1 MTDAKSADDARPVV
15 RLLPEAE
22 SMDVQDIRD
31 ALVIRERDLFLL
43 TDKSGEV
50 PEGNLN
56 GYGLYF
62 ADTRY
67 LSTFEFAVADKK
79 SMVLLSTAEPGYS
92 SEHVLTNYSMTDL
105 DGREIP
111 RATVQI
117 HRTRVVEDALE
128 ETLQVDNY
136 NNFPVHL
143 EMRFRFAADFAD
155 IFVVRG
161 FASEQ
166 RAESVQPPRW
176 DGSTLR
182 MAYRGTDD
190 QDRETSIK
198 FVPTPES
205 VETTGATTQV
215 TFREL
220 LAPREHRVLTLVIE
234 VDGRV
239 DVAPGASRFDFVQ
252 QEYDQWKRESTHIE
266 SDNGFFNTVLE
277 RSLTDVRMLWNHGS
291 NAEYP
296 AAGTPWYDTLFGR
309 DTAIVGLQTLS
320 LKPSIA
326 RNCLIA
332 LSRWQG
338 QKLDAWRDEEPGK
351 ILHELRVGEMT
362 RSGALPFSPYF
373 GSIDSTPLFLLLAG
387 EYFQWTN
394 DVALLAQLE
403 HNLRAG
409 LRWLKDYGDTNG
421 DGLIDYEKRSSKGLV
436 NQGWKDSWDALM
448 HADGSPLAPPITLV
462 EVQAY
467 VYDALDKLAP
477 VFVALGDTETA
488 EDLLQ
493 QADVLRER
501 VNRQMWSSDGIYALA
516 LDGQGSQAA
525 SIASNAGQALWGGVA
540 TASQAVQVVRRLME
554 PDMFSGWGI
563 RTLSADSPCFNPQ
576 GYHVGA
582 VWPHDNSII
591 AMGFKRYGF
600 ESELNRLVTALFDAA
615 KAFPYYRL
623 PELFGGMARSGHH
636 SPVPYP
642 VACRPQ
648 AWAAG
653 AFPLMAQAILGLC
666 PDAPNARLRIVRPV
680 LPGWVRQV
688 RVRDLRVGEASVDLF
703 YERRAG
709 RTSVVIDGIRG
720 KLDVDFN
727 DEWPLRASPP
737 ITRTDS

>member
-1 MTDAKSADDARPVV
+1 MNAPKPSAGATPAG

-22 SMDVQDIRD
+22 SMEVQDIRD

-43 TDKSGEV
+43 TDNTGEV
-50 PEGNLN
+50 PEDNIN

-67 LSTFEFAVADKK
+67 LSTFEFSMAENK

-92 SEHVLTNYSMTDL
+92 SEQVLTNYTMTDL
-105 DGREIP
+105 DGRKIP
-111 RATVQI
+111 RATVQV
-117 HRTRVVEDALE
+117 HRTRVVQDALE
-128 ETLQVDNY
+128 ETLRVDNY
-136 NNFPVHL
+136 NNFPLHL
-143 EMRFRFAADFAD
+143 ELRFRFAADFAD

-161 FASEQ
+161 FAPEQ
-166 RAESVQPPRW
+166 RGEAVPPALW
-176 DGSTLR
+176 DSSGLR
-182 MAYRGTDD
+182 IAYKGTDGRA
-190 QDRETSIK
+190 RETVIK
-198 FVPTPES
+198 FAPKPES
-205 VETTGATTQV
+205 VETNGATAQV

-220 LAPREHRVLTLVIE
+220 LAPRDHRVLRLVIA

-239 DVAPGASRFDFVQ
+239 DVPRGVSRFAVVSR
-252 QEYDQWKRESTHIE
+252 EYDTWKQESTHIE
-266 SDNGFFNTVLE
+266 TDNSFFDTVLE
-277 RSLTDVRMLWNHGS
+277 RSLCDVRMLWNHG
-291 NAEYP
+291 AAGGYP

-326 RNCLIA
+326 RECLVA
-332 LSRWQG
+332 LGRYQG
-338 QKLDAWRDEEPGK
+338 KKFDAWRDEEPGK

-362 RSGALPFSPYF
+362 QSGALPFSPYF

-394 DVALLAQLE
+394 DLELLSQME

-409 LRWLKDYGDTNG
+409 LHWLKEYGDTNG
-421 DGLIDYEKRSSKGLV
+421 DGFIDYEKRSSKGLV

-467 VYDALDKLAP
+467 VYTALDRLAP
-477 VFVALGDTETA
+477 VFAALGDAETA
-488 EDLLQ
+488 RDLLR
-493 QADVLRER
+493 QAEALQERFNRE
-501 VNRQMWSSDGIYALA
+501 MWTEDGFYALA
-516 LDGQGSQAA
+516 LDGEGRQAA

-540 TASQAVQVVRRLME
+540 TSEKALAVVRRLME

-563 RTLSADSPCFNPQ
+563 RTLSAASPCFNPQ
-576 GYHVGA
+576 GYHLGA

-600 ESELNRLVTALFDAA
+600 ESELNRLITALFDAA

-623 PELFGGMARSGHH
+623 PELFGGMARSAHQ

-653 AFPLMAQAILGLC
+653 AFPLMAQAMLGLC
-666 PDAPNARLRIVRPV
+666 PDAPNGRLRIVRPV
-680 LPGWVRQV
+680 LPDWLRQV
-688 RVRDLRVGEASVDLF
+688 RVRGLRVGGGAVDLF

-720 KLDVDFN
+720 PLEVEFT
-727 DEWPLRASPP
+727 DEWPLRCSRP
-737 ITRTDS
+737 THGS